1 MTDSVPLRPDA
12 PENIVQLPL
21 APLLAQSIEAIFTN
35 RPISDVFQ
43 GQNQPF

>member
-1 MTDSVPLRPDA
+1 VTDTVPLREGAPD
-12 PENIVQLPL
+12 NIIQLSV